1 MPSVGGPELVI
12 EVGIALLK
20 EFAVVDGSLGV
31 EEVEDVVVL
40 GQRLDRL
47 VREQRVGLE
56 ALPEVR
62 QTPRCARVIKDVRIL
77 LEEIL
82 EILQRRWGI
91 LRKQKEF

>member
-1 MPSVGGPELVI
+1 MI
-12 EVGIALLK
+12 EVCVALLK

-40 GQRLDRL
+40 RQRLDRL
-47 VREQRVGLE
+47 VRQQRVGLE

-77 LEEIL
+77 LQEIL
-82 EILQRRWGI
+82 EILQGRWGI
-91 LRKQKEF
+91 LRKHKSFEEEVR